1 MIMKNKNV
9 LKKVIT
15 KGKLLLMSLVL
26 SLGMV
31 VPLQQSQNSRVEAN
45 SIDDLQVKS
54 QQLQA
59 EIQSNNAKVKALSSQ
74 ADSFQVKVSELE
86 AEIAIANGE
95 IQLTEVEIE
104 RLQKELVIAE
114 SELERQ
120 KSLLKATLQ
129 AIYERMGATTFELL
143 MATDSFTDFVNEQ
156 EYLGQ
161 LQSAVKQS
169 TEKVIKLKLQI
180 ESQKVEQEE
189 LLLKQKQ
196 QRAVVDAKRSEQQQ
210 LLEQTQGEESKYLA
224 IVASQQDQL
233 EKAEE
238 ELAALLAAQAATG
251 AYINYGPVT
260 RGQSIGFLGST
271 GYSNG
276 PHLHFMTKSNGSSV
290 NPWNGGKSLINGY
303 GWPVAGDT
311 RVTTPFGYNLPC
323 NGPYGYYPTCSS
335 PNDTYVH
342 TGLDIAASLYTAVLA
357 AQSGNVI
364 FKGCSGGLGYVVVVD
379 HGGGWQTWY
388 PHMVTPDGQVYGY
401 CG

>member
-1 MIMKNKNV
+1 MKNKNV
-9 LKKVIT
+9 LKKVTT
-15 KGKLLLMSLVL
+15 KGKLLLVSLVL
-26 SLGMV
+26 ALGM

-59 EIQSNNAKVKALSSQ
+59 DIQSNNAKVKALSSQ

-86 AEIAIANGE
+86 AEIAIANAE

-104 RLQKELVIAE
+104 RLQEELVIAE

-129 AIYERMGATTFELL
+129 AIYERQGASTFELL

-196 QRAVVDAKRSEQQQ
+196 QRTVVNAKRSEQQQ
-210 LLEQTQGEESKYLA
+210 LLEQTQGEESRYRE
-224 IVASQQDQL
+224 IVASQLDQL
-233 EKAEE
+233 EEAEE
-238 ELAALLAAQAATG
+238 ELAALLAAGT
-251 AYINYGPVT
+251 YVNYGPVS
-260 RGQSIGFLGST
+260 RGQVIGSVGST
-271 GYSNG
+271 GFSTG
-276 PHLHFMTKSNGSSV
+276 PHIHFQVYRNGSTTD
-290 NPWNGGKSLINGY
+290 PYAGGGSIINGY
-303 GWPVAGDT
+303 QWPLLNGGGYISQSYGCVAPAWYYS
-311 RVTTPFGYNLPC
+311 VKC
-323 NGPYGYYPTCSS
+323 NGGSNS
-335 PNDTYVH
+335 FH
-342 TGLDIAASLYTAVLA
+342 SGLDIAANAYTPIVA

-364 FKGCSGGLGYVVVVD
+364 FKGCRAGLGYVIVVD